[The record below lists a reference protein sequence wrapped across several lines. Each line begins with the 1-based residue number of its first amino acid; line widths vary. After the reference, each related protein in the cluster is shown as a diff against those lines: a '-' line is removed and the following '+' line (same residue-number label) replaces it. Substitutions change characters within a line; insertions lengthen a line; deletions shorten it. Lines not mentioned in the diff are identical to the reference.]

1 MKKVIFMSLV
11 AAMFVGCNKNT
22 STEVTPTLTPIP
34 VIAGQSL
41 VIQGIDME
49 YLLEDGVVTLTG
61 SEINATA
68 IVYPVVCPE
77 CPTIEPD
84 DNATNACPPTP
95 KIVEAIQLCDETILV
110 IFDDGST
117 DVVVQ
122 GDSCLGTVEIN
133 TDMVVCTQ
141 PVDENITEQ

>member
-11 AAMFVGCNKNT
+11 AAMFVGCNNNT
-22 STEVTPTLTPIP
+22 STEATPTLTPIP
-34 VIAGQSL
+34 VLAGQAL

-49 YLLEDGVVTLTG
+49 YLLEDGIITLTG
-61 SEINATA
+61 SELNTTA
-68 IVYPVVCPE
+68 IVYPVVCPDCNVTE
-77 CPTIEPD
+77 VVVPD
-84 DNATNACPPTP
+84 VVCPPTP

-110 IFDDGST
+110 IFDDGAT

>member
-11 AAMFVGCNKNT
+11 AAMFAGCNNDT
-22 STEVTPTLTPIP
+22 VPEDTTALTPILVP
-34 VIAGQSL
+34 AGQAL
-41 VIQGIDME
+41 VIQGTDME
-49 YLLEDGVVTLTG
+49 YLLEDGIITLTG
-61 SEINATA
+61 NELNATA

-84 DNATNACPPTP
+84 NNATNTCPPTP

-117 DVVVQ
+117 DVVVS
-122 GDSCLGTVEIN
+122 GDSSLRMVDIN

-141 PVDENITEQ
+141 PADLNITD